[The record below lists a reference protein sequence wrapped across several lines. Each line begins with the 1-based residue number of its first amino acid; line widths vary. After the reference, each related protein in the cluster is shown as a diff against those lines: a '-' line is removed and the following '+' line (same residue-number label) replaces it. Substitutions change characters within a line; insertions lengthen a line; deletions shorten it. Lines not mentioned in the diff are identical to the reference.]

1 MDKVQLG
8 DLIDTV
14 KGFAFKSSW
23 YTAAGVPVIRVKDFT
38 DDSISPVD
46 NVYIDE
52 SVASEFGKYV
62 LEEGDVIIQTVGSWE
77 SNPNSIVGKVVR
89 VPRELVGGLLNQ
101 NAVRIDVNANIT
113 KSFLYYRLKDESF
126 KRYIINTAQGAANQA
141 SITLESI
148 RSYSFNLPPLE
159 IQGRIASILNAYD
172 DLIDNNRRRIKLLE
186 DAARCEYK
194 MLMEEETETVKLI
207 ELYDTSSGGTPSKAQ
222 PEYYGGTIPFYKT
235 KELQDSVLIG
245 SEEHITE
252 TAVEKSSAKLFPT
265 GTVLLA
271 MYGATIGRLG
281 ILTHDATTNQACCA
295 ITPKYEE
302 YSNIFIYQFLLENR
316 EYVLSFRMGA
326 AQENISQTIIKD
338 FDVPKFSTER
348 MNEYNLK
355 VSNYFALI
363 ENLTRQNKQLRHAR
377 DILLPKLMSGEI
389 DVEGDISTSTIIEM
403 PTNETMA
410 AEDGVVYTK
419 SPKAGIVSS

>member
-1 MDKVQLG
+1 MKKNLNVAIGVLVNITMGQSPKGDTYNNNGNGMPLLNGPTEFGEYYPICTQYTTDSKRESKEG
-8 DLIDTV
+8 DLIFCVRGSTTGRMNTSDKV
-14 KGFAFKSSW
+14 YSLGR
-23 YTAAGVPVIRVKDFT
+23 GVC
-38 DDSISPVD
+38 SISGA
-46 NVYIDE
+46 NHQLT
-52 SVASEFGKYV
+52 KYV
-62 LEEGDVIIQTVGSWE
+62 RYALDLFL
-77 SNPNSIVGKVVR
+77 P
-89 VPRELVGGLLNQ
+89 GLLQLTGGGTFPNL
-101 NAVRIDVNANIT
+101 T
-113 KSFLYYRLKDESF
+113 KNDIAGFEIPFNNDSY
-126 KRYIINTAQGAANQA
+126 AQ
-141 SITLESI
+141 IVT
-148 RSYSFNLPPLE
+148 
-159 IQGRIASILNAYD
+159 ILSAYD
-172 DLIDNNRRRIKLLE
+172 DLIENNLRRIKLLE
-186 DAARCEYK
+186 EAARCEYK
-194 MLMEEETETVKLI
+194 MLMKEETETVKLI
-207 ELYDTSSGGTPSKAQ
+207 DLYDTSSGGTPSKAK

-235 KELQDSVLIG
+235 KELQDSLLIG
-245 SEEHITE
+245 SEEHITD
-252 TAVEKSSAKLFPT
+252 TAVEKSSAKLFPA

-295 ITPKYEE
+295 ITAKYEE
-302 YSNIFIYQFLLENR
+302 YSNYFIYQFLLENR

-389 DVEGDISTSTIIEM
+389 DVEGDISTKTIIEM

-410 AEDGVVYTK
+410 AEDAADYSK
-419 SPKAGIVSS
+419 SARGSKLQTR